1 MRGMLQECLGD
12 GVKTKNGKTL
22 SFRETVTTYIFS
34 HATSPNVGCKPVHKP
49 ESTSILPSSCAK
61 VLLRCL
67 FEADPCAF
75 ALRIV
80 FVSTV
85 SEH

>member
-1 MRGMLQECLGD
+1 MRGMLQEFVATSAQKLHTCNSLVPGD
-12 GVKTKNGKTL
+12 
-22 SFRETVTTYIFS
+22 SYIFS
-34 HATSPNVGCKPVHKP
+34 HATSPNVGCKPVHIP

-67 FEADPCAF
+67 FEADPYAF

>member
-1 MRGMLQECLGD
+1 MRGMLQVFVAPSAQKLHNSLVPGD
-12 GVKTKNGKTL
+12 
-22 SFRETVTTYIFS
+22 SYIFS
-34 HATSPNVGCKPVHKP
+34 HATSPNVGCKPVHIP

-67 FEADPCAF
+67 FEADPYAF